1 MTLAATQAP
10 APLASA
16 PDLYCV
22 MGHPVAH
29 SRSPAIQRR
38 FAELTGQHIVYEAC
52 LLPLGG
58 FAQGVHDFIARGG
71 RGCNVTV
78 PFKHEAAQIATQ
90 RSARVALAGAANTL
104 LFTADGGIH
113 ADNTDGLGL
122 VADITH
128 NAGVALAGC
137 DVLLVGAGGAAAGV
151 LGPLLGTG
159 VRRLTVANRTL
170 ARAQALVQA
179 HADLAT
185 LLNVELLAASTQALD
200 ADFDVIINA
209 TASSLAGAEVPVP
222 ARVLRPGSL
231 AYDMMYGPAAHG
243 FLHWAQQHGARPRD
257 GLGMLVEQAA
267 ESFALWRG
275 VRPPSTQVLA
285 ELQAQLQAESRAA
298 SPASSP
304 AASLVQASAQPP
316 AAVAKA

>member
-1 MTLAATQAP
+1 MILAATETAAP
-10 APLASA
+10 PAAA

-29 SRSPAIQRR
+29 SRSPAIHRR
-38 FAELTGQHIVYEAC
+38 FAELTGQHLTYEAC
-52 LLPLGG
+52 LLPLDG
-58 FAQGVHDFIARGG
+58 FAQGVRDFIARGG

-90 RSARVALAGAANTL
+90 RSARVQRAGAANTL
-104 LFTADGGIH
+104 LFTADGDIY

-122 VADITH
+122 VADITR
-128 NAGVALAGC
+128 NAGVALAGR

-151 LGPLLGTG
+151 LGPLLAAG

-170 ARAQALVQA
+170 AKAQALVQA
-179 HADLAT
+179 HADLAA
-185 LLNVELLAASTQALD
+185 LLQVELLAQTPQALE

-209 TASSLAGAEVPVP
+209 TASSLAGAEAPVP

-243 FLHWAQQHGARPRD
+243 FLRWAQQHGARARD

-275 VRPPSTQVLA
+275 VRPPSAQVLA
-285 ELQAQLQAESRAA
+285 ELQAQLQAEAQAESRTA
-298 SPASSP
+298 SPAES
-304 AASLVQASAQPP
+304 QAQSQAQPP
-316 AAVAKA
+316 GAGAKA